1 MCKLQL
7 LIAIYY
13 LQISGFDMNLK
24 LTLGVTF
31 NK

>member
-1 MCKLQL
+1 MRKLQL

-13 LQISGFDMNLK
+13 LQISGIDMSLI
-24 LTLGVTF
+24 LTLGTPV